1 MDDFRLDCRVAGK
14 PKPKV
19 SWFKEGEP
27 LEHTPDVRVS
37 YDTEGT
43 CQLVIQRTEQEH
55 FGHYF
60 VEAKNRYGVDV
71 THAELVQIGELFF

>member
-1 MDDFRLDCRVAGK
+1 MCTILQILRELLYGPYLSFC
-14 PKPKV
+14 
-19 SWFKEGEP
+19 SYQ
-27 LEHTPDVRVS
+27 VS

-55 FGHYF
+55 FGHYY

-71 THAELVQIGELFF
+71 THAELVQIGTLN